1 MGCMRVCIDV
11 SAAVHRRAGLGRY
24 AQELVGALA
33 AGQDGYTVFYHQRG
47 QAHLTP
53 PLDHLPRITTP
64 LSVKPWRLAT
74 MLAYFAGAGMDAM
87 FPGVDVFHATE
98 HLLPRL
104 KRIPAVFTLHDL
116 IFRFDPDSHKA
127 LNRIYLNLMMPRFL
141 RAAQAIIAVS
151 QCSRQDAVRLYNV
164 PAEKIHV
171 IYEGVDPR
179 FKPATDA
186 QALESVRLKYSLPQ
200 RFILH
205 VGTIEP
211 RKNLPALFEA
221 FSNLAKHP
229 GVQRRGQ
236 SPISNLK
243 LVIAGKKGWLTG
255 ETFERAKALGGD
267 VVFTGYVADADL
279 PTLYTL
285 AELLVMPSVYE
296 GFGLPVL
303 EAMACG
309 APVACSNTSSLP
321 EIAGD
326 AALLFDPHDVRSIAQ
341 AIGRAIADSSL
352 RAALRAR
359 GLDQAARFT
368 WAEAA
373 RQTRQVYEQ
382 VGRAKTS

>member
-1 MGCMRVCIDV
+1 MRVCIDV

-33 AGQDGYTVFYHQRG
+33 ASSEQDYVVFYHQRG

-53 PLDHLPRITTP
+53 PIDHLPRITTP

-74 MLAYFAGAGMDAM
+74 MLAHFAGAGMDSL
-87 FPGVDVFHATE
+87 FPGVDLFHATE
-98 HLLPRL
+98 HLLPKL
-104 KRIPAVFTLHDL
+104 KRIPAIFTLHDL
-116 IFRFDPDSHKA
+116 IFRFDPGSHKA
-127 LNRIYLNLMMPRFL
+127 LNRIYLNLMAPRFL
-141 RAAQAIIAVS
+141 HAAQAIIAVS
-151 QCSRQDAVRLYNV
+151 ECSKRDAVRLYNV

-179 FKPATDA
+179 FRPVADA
-186 QALESVRLKYSLPQ
+186 QALESVRQRYGLPQ

-221 FSNLAKHP
+221 FSNLQPPA
-229 GVQRRGQ
+229 
-236 SPISNLK
+236 SSLK
-243 LVIAGKKGWLTG
+243 LAIAGKKGWLTE
-255 ETFERAKALGGD
+255 ETFERAKILGDD
-267 VVFTGYVADADL
+267 VIFTGYVADEDL
-279 PTLYTL
+279 PALYTL
-285 AELLVMPSVYE
+285 ADLLVMPSVYE

-309 APVACSNTSSLP
+309 TPVACSNGSSLP

-326 AALLFDPHDVRSIAQ
+326 AALLFDPHNVHLMAE
-341 AIGRAIADSSL
+341 AISRALLDSSL
-352 RAALRAR
+352 RAEMRAR
-359 GLDQAARFT
+359 GLAQAARFT

-373 RQTRQVYEQ
+373 RQTQQIYRQI
-382 VGRAKTS
+382 GSPKTS